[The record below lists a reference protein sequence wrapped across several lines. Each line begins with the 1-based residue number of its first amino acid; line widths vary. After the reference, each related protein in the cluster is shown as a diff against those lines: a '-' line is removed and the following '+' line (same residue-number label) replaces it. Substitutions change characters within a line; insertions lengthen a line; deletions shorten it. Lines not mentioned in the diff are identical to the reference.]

1 MTSTLQTGQSA
12 QRSAYPDF
20 AYDGNGTKARIG
32 LIFMASSIVMES
44 EMWAMAA
51 EGVAIH
57 TTRIKLPKVTIEG
70 IEEMMNAPELERAA
84 QLLGSAPIDLLC
96 FGGTSA
102 SFLHGTAYDHALIEK
117 LKRWAPGPKI
127 NTASTATL
135 AALKEVGAGKVAL
148 ATPYVGEIHQRAIRF
163 LEENGHGVV
172 SSKNLS
178 IDTDQALA
186 EVPPEQVYDLVKSVD
201 TPDAS
206 AIFISCTNFWSV
218 AVIEA
223 LEKELGKPV
232 ISAVQASFWHALE
245 VLDVNG
251 AKPGYGSLFK
261 RRLADPTS
269 GGAR

>member
-1 MTSTLQTGQSA
+1 MSSTTQIGQGA
-12 QRSAYPDF
+12 MRSAYPAF
-20 AYDGNGTKARIG
+20 QYDGNGTKARIG

-51 EGVAIH
+51 EGVAVH
-57 TTRIKLPKVTIEG
+57 TTRIKLPKVTVEG

-84 QLLGSAPIDLLC
+84 QLLASAPIDLLC

-127 NTASTATL
+127 TTASTATL
-135 AALKEVGAGKVAL
+135 AALAEVKAGPVAL
-148 ATPYVGEIHQRAIRF
+148 ATPYVDEIHQRAIRF
-163 LEENGHGVV
+163 LEENGHKVV
-172 SSKNLS
+172 SSRNLR
-178 IDTDQALA
+178 IDSDQALA
-186 EVPPEQVYDLVKSVD
+186 EVPPEQVYDLVRSVD
-201 TPDAS
+201 TPEAT

-232 ISAVQASFWHALE
+232 VSAVQASFWHSLE
-245 VLDVNG
+245 VLGVNG
-251 AKPGYGSLFK
+251 AKPGYGSLFS
-261 RRLADPTS
+261 RRLAGSRPT
-269 GGAR
+269 GGT